1 MARFENE
8 RELNDCF
15 DEQYLH
21 VLSPV
26 MMEIEA
32 ESHGTD
38 YGTVS
43 WSTHEQVD
51 EMAAHLDLATGRRL
65 LDIGAGAGWPGV
77 HIGLMS
83 GCQVTLLDFPIN
95 GLKIGLDRAVADG
108 VDAIAAVADAA
119 RLPFGSGTFDGV
131 IHSDVLCCLL
141 HKREVLSE
149 CRRVVRPGGR
159 MAFTVLEVMPG
170 LSPLDHGRGVEGG
183 PEYVESD
190 DPYTDLL
197 TETGWS
203 SVGDRD
209 LTDEFGAMAERLHVA
224 RETRRDRLVELL
236 GRDRVEEMLDRNQRR
251 IASVEEGLL
260 RRCMYLAEA

>member
-8 RELNDCF
+8 RQLNHSF

-32 ESHGTD
+32 ESHDTD

-43 WSTHEQVD
+43 WSTHSQVD
-51 EMAAHLDLATGRRL
+51 EMAAHLDLASGRRL
-65 LDIGAGAGWPGV
+65 LDIGAGAGWPGL

-83 GCQVTLLDFPIN
+83 GCHVTLIDFPIN
-95 GLKIGLDRAVADG
+95 GLKIGLDRAVKDG
-108 VDAIAAVADAA
+108 VNAAATVADAV
-119 RLPFGSGTFDGV
+119 RLPFGSATFDGI
-131 IHSDVLCCLL
+131 IHSDVLCCLS
-141 HKREVLSE
+141 HKREVLGE
-149 CRRVVRPGGR
+149 CRRVVRPDGR
-159 MAFTVLEVMPG
+159 MAFTVLEVTPG
-170 LSPLDHGRGVEGG
+170 LPPLDHRRGVEGG

-203 SVGDRD
+203 EVGVQD
-209 LTDEFGAMAERLHVA
+209 LTDEFGALAERLLMA

-236 GRDRVEEMLDRNQRR
+236 GGDQVEEMLDINRVRL
-251 IASVEEGLL
+251 ASVEKGLL
-260 RRCMYLAEA
+260 RRCMYVAEA